1 LVSSKEQVWGS
12 LESCAQVM
20 LNGPPD
26 VAPEETSKLL
36 RAETKV
42 KKRIALDRHA
52 IKTAVCAKVGG

>member
-1 LVSSKEQVWGS
+1 
-12 LESCAQVM
+12 M

-36 RAETKV
+36 RAETKG